1 MGIIDFY
8 EGDNTYK
15 DARKAKMKALSAKWL
30 TLLNEA
36 HANGNFSVDPSPP
49 IPADPAAAAQLMD
62 GLARFDATTGA
73 IVQLRAGVVRRPLT
87 IQISRRY
94 YMPAQVQVLT
104 THV

>member
-36 HANGNFSVDPSPP
+36 HADGNFSGT
-49 IPADPAAAAQLMD
+49 QFFL
-62 GLARFDATTGA
+62 
-73 IVQLRAGVVRRPLT
+73 
-87 IQISRRY
+87 
-94 YMPAQVQVLT
+94 
-104 THV
+104 

>member
-36 HANGNFSVDPSPP
+36 HADGNFSGT
-49 IPADPAAAAQLMD
+49 QFFFMRHC
-62 GLARFDATTGA
+62 GCGTKTTGPGG
-73 IVQLRAGVVRRPLT
+73 IPRDRLLETFYRDKGMSRSFAGQRRVILSK
-87 IQISRRY
+87 QSSLVGLY
-94 YMPAQVQVLT
+94 K
-104 THV
+104 

>member
-36 HANGNFSVDPSPP
+36 HADVNFSGTQFFLWD
-49 IPADPAAAAQLMD
+49 IADAAQRRR
-62 GLARFDATTGA
+62 ARGVSLE
-73 IVQLRAGVVRRPLT
+73 IVC
-87 IQISRRY
+87 
-94 YMPAQVQVLT
+94 
-104 THV
+104 